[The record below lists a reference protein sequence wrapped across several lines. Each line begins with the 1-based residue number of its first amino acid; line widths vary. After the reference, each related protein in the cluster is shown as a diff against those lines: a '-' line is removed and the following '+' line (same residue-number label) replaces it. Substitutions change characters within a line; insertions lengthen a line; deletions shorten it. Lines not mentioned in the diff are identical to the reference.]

1 MSTIEEL
8 REETERL
15 YNEHNEAFQAWMD
28 AEIALKDAIE
38 EELEL
43 ERRMGRARKYAFLT
57 FAGLIGAA
65 ILSNVWIQ

>member
-8 REETERL
+8 RAEAERL
-15 YNEHNEAFQAWMD
+15 YNEHNEAFQEWMD

-43 ERRMGRARKYAFLT
+43 ERRTVRARKYAFLT
-57 FAGLIGAA
+57 VVGLIGAIVLA
-65 ILSNVWIQ
+65 NVWVQ

>member
-8 REETERL
+8 RAESERL

-43 ERRMGRARKYAFLT
+43 SRRADRARKYAFLT
-57 FAGLIGAA
+57 IVGMIGAIVVA
-65 ILSNVWIQ
+65 TVWHA

>member
-8 REETERL
+8 RAEAERL
-15 YNEHNEAFQAWMD
+15 YNEHNETFQEWMD

-43 ERRMGRARKYAFLT
+43 ERRMARARKYAFLT
-57 FAGLIGAA
+57 FAGLVGAVVLA
-65 ILSNVWIQ
+65 NVWV